1 MLQFKKELKENVS
14 ILVTLAEAN
23 LKTTIESTRL
33 GWGWLIINP
42 LIMMGIYYLF
52 VHVILGRGGDNYHL
66 YILTGIIT
74 WNLFSASLL
83 QSTSVI
89 GSNAQLFKQVPIPL
103 SIILLIPIFV
113 QMMLACIGCGV
124 IMIWN
129 LSAIGVQTLSVIILI
144 VLTGMISYS
153 LGLFL
158 SVFSMYFKDIQ
169 LALHYILRV
178 GFFLTPVLFPAERV
192 LLSEKIPQLLKDIYY
207 LNPMVTLLQAFR
219 QVLLEGIWFDVGRIA
234 IIFLIT
240 LCVIQVGVIWLRAH
254 TRQIMKMI

>member
-1 MLQFKKELKENVS
+1 MLQLKDELKENISVL
-14 ILVTLAEAN
+14 ITLVDAN
-23 LKTTIESTRL
+23 LKTTIDNTRL

-52 VHVILGRGGDNYHL
+52 VHIILGRGGDNYHL

-74 WNLFSASLL
+74 WNLFSSSLL
-83 QSTSVI
+83 QATNVI
-89 GSNAQLFKQVPIPL
+89 DNNSQLFKQVPIPF
-103 SIILLIPIFV
+103 SIILLVPIIV
-113 QMMLACIGCGV
+113 QMLLAFIGCSV
-124 IMIWN
+124 IMVWN
-129 LSAIGVQTLSVIILI
+129 MSAIGVQTLSII
-144 VLTGMISYS
+144 VLIIITGMISYA

-158 SVFSMYFKDIQ
+158 SVIALYFKDMK
-169 LALHYILRV
+169 LALHYIIRV

-207 LNPMVTLLQAFR
+207 LNPLVTLLQAFR
-219 QVLLEGIWFDVGRIA
+219 QVLLKGVWFDVGRIA

-240 LCVIQVGVIWLRAH
+240 LFIIQAGLIWLRFH